1 MKKVYSLC
9 IITSLLMVLAAFV
22 LNDFMKIE
30 EKHLKVGFIFVG
42 DEITPYTESF
52 IKARNHVEEVFGD
65 KIECVTKYNVT
76 EEQIEG
82 PLRELVAEEC
92 DYIIAASYGYG
103 PKVKEVAEENPEIQ
117 FCVPTGDNAN
127 EEKVLENYHTCMG
140 TIYQGRYICGVIA
153 GEKLKEM
160 IDTGVITPKQ
170 AKIGYVA
177 AYPYAEVISGFTAF
191 YLGVQSVVPE
201 ATMLVKYTDTWS
213 NYSLEKQVAA
223 ELIEKDCL
231 IISQHSD
238 TIGPATACE
247 NANTEIPVYHVGYN
261 QSMTDIAPTRSL
273 VGCSVD
279 YSYYFEQS
287 IGALIKGKKIEEGID
302 GRVCGQDS
310 MAGIEEGWVRVL
322 DMNYAILP
330 EDINEIVD
338 SEVDRLVK
346 GKIEVFSG
354 NFTGVN
360 PYDENDK
367 IDLNTPFI
375 ENEKSSSPTFNYIL
389 DDVITVIE

>member
-9 IITSLLMVLAAFV
+9 AITSILMILLSFGIHNQIKAM
-22 LNDFMKIE
+22 D
-30 EKHLKVGFIFVG
+30 KHIKVGFIFVG
-42 DEITPYTESF
+42 DEITPYTENF
-52 IKARNHVEEVFGD
+52 IKARDHVIEVYGD
-65 KIECVTKYNVT
+65 QIECVTKYNVVEDQV
-76 EEQIEG
+76 EE
-82 PLRELVAEEC
+82 PLLELVAEKC

-103 PKVKEVAEENPEIQ
+103 PKVKEVAALHPEIQ

-127 EEKVLENYHTCMG
+127 TDTVLSNYHNCYG
-140 TIYQGRYICGVIA
+140 TIYEGRYLCGVIA

-160 IDTGVITPKQ
+160 IDSGIITPKQ

-177 AYPYAEVISGFTAF
+177 AFPYAEVISGYTAF

-201 ATMLVKYTDTWS
+201 ATMLVKYMDTWS
-213 NYSLEKQVAA
+213 NYSLEKQAA
-223 ELIEKDCL
+223 TELIEQGCI

-247 NANTEIPVYHVGYN
+247 NADREIPVYHVGYN

-273 VGCSVD
+273 VSCSVD

-287 IGALIKGKKIEEGID
+287 IYALLHDKKIEACID
-302 GRVCGQDS
+302 GKVYGQDA
-310 MAGIEEGWVRVL
+310 MAGLDKGWVRIL

-330 EDINEIVD
+330 KDIGEVVD
-338 SEVDRLVK
+338 TATKKLVN
-346 GKIEVFSG
+346 GDISVFCG
-354 NFTGVN
+354 PFTGVN
-360 PYDENDK
+360 PYDETDT

-375 ENEKSSSPTFNYIL
+375 ENETSSSPAFAYVL
-389 DDVITVIE
+389 DDVITVVP